1 MGFHVGFDRKSTYV
15 DGWPLGKYHFL
26 FCQRK
31 TTDKVSQLGTT
42 VVGSSILTAYPAS
55 DGARVA
61 GFFLV
66 ACGYVT
72 AVTWVSTFLD
82 LLNDRFG

>member
-1 MGFHVGFDRKSTYV
+1 M
-15 DGWPLGKYHFL
+15 DGWPIGKYPSL
-26 FCQRK
+26 FHQREP
-31 TTDKVSQLGTT
+31 TDKASQLGTT

-72 AVTWVSTFLD
+72 AVTWVSDLLD
-82 LLNDRFG
+82 LLSDRFR